1 MSLFYHLI
9 LPKQIEM
16 ASLLFI
22 QSELPDEV
30 MTDEVMTDEVMTD
43 EVFRVVARG
52 QPFRNFSSYSTLQ
65 FFTINVNLSFRT
77 SKYLEVEQVIHP
89 PF

>member
-9 LPKQIEM
+9 LPKQIKM

-22 QSELPDEV
+22 QSELPDE
-30 MTDEVMTDEVMTD
+30 MMTDEVMTD

>member
-9 LPKQIEM
+9 LPKQIKM

-22 QSELPDEV
+22 QSELP
-30 MTDEVMTDEVMTD
+30 DEVMTDEVMTD

-65 FFTINVNLSFRT
+65 FFTINVNLSYRT

>member
-1 MSLFYHLI
+1 MSLFYHLT
-9 LPKQIEM
+9 LPKQIKM

-22 QSELPDEV
+22 QSELP
-30 MTDEVMTDEVMTD
+30 DEVMTDEVMTD

>member
-9 LPKQIEM
+9 LPKQIKM

-22 QSELPDEV
+22 QSELP
-30 MTDEVMTDEVMTD
+30 DEVMTDEVMTD

-65 FFTINVNLSFRT
+65 FFTINVNLLFRT

>member
-1 MSLFYHLI
+1 
-9 LPKQIEM
+9 M

-22 QSELPDEV
+22 QSELP
-30 MTDEVMTDEVMTD
+30 DEVMTD

-65 FFTINVNLSFRT
+65 FFTINVNLLFRT
-77 SKYLEVEQVIHP
+77 SKYLGVEQVIHP
-89 PF
+89 PSSPPLPPPPTNVFRAVRVN

>member
-9 LPKQIEM
+9 LPKQIKM

-22 QSELPDEV
+22 QSELP
-30 MTDEVMTDEVMTD
+30 DEVMTDEVMTD

>member
-22 QSELPDEV
+22 QSELP
-30 MTDEVMTDEVMTD
+30 DEVMTDEVMTD

-65 FFTINVNLSFRT
+65 FFTINVNLLFKT